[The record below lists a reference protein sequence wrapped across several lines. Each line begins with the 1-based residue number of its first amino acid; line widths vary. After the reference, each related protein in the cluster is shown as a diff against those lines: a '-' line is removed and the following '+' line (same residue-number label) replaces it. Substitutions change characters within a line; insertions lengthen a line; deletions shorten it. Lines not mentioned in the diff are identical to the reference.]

1 MTKNKKFNE
10 FLESIK
16 DVNPTLIESIMQG
29 YEIIHESSINK
40 VNQIKDTL
48 GEPEPDPDQLLDDEP
63 TEINPEQDPTQE
75 YPNI

>member
-48 GEPEPDPDQLLDDEP
+48 GEPEPEPDQLLDDEP